1 MRTTII
7 DLTGVRGDTLAR
19 FIPLLVDGQPM
30 SAEDAQ
36 AFAAQFPERRVQ
48 IRARADDA
56 EPLARADHTNGAVRI
71 ETAPVA
77 GLAFEVAAAD
87 MQDVESGV
95 WDLELTNPR
104 HGNPLGP
111 LVWTFAAGKIK
122 LRKDVSRD

>member
-30 SAEDAQ
+30 TAEDAQ
-36 AFAAQFPERRVQ
+36 AFAAQFTERRVQ
-48 IRARADDA
+48 IRSRADDA
-56 EPLARADHTNGAVRI
+56 VPLAQADHTNGAVRV
-71 ETAPVA
+71 ETAPVV
-77 GLAFEVAAAD
+77 GIAFEVAAAD

-95 WDLELTNPR
+95 WDLELTDPR
-104 HGNPLGP
+104 PGNPLGP